1 MKGYKATKNMKCLT
15 LTYEVGKTC
24 SIDNTSM
31 CNFGFHFCEKMA
43 DVLDYYSFGE
53 NFVLLE
59 VEALGVVE
67 RKGNKSL
74 TDKLKVIRVV
84 PKDEYV
90 GFPVKEYDTNGN
102 LIHYK
107 NSDVCEEWKEY
118 DANGNLIH
126 YKDSDGREE
135 WKEYDTAGNII
146 HYKKHNGYEYWDE
159 YDTAGNLIHHKDSDG
174 DEYWKEY
181 DANGNLIH
189 YKKSSGGEW
198 RITISI

>member
-15 LTYEVGKTC
+15 LTYEVGKTY

-31 CNFGFHFCEKMA
+31 CNFGFHFCEKMS

-53 NFVLLE
+53 DFVLLE
-59 VEALGVVE
+59 VEALGEVE

-84 PKDEYV
+84 HKDEYV

-102 LIHYK
+102 LIHY
-107 NSDVCEEWKEY
+107 NSDGY
-118 DANGNLIH
+118 
-126 YKDSDGREE
+126 EE
-135 WKEYDTAGNII
+135 WKEYDTN
-146 HYKKHNGYEYWDE
+146 
-159 YDTAGNLIHHKDSDG
+159 GNLIHHKD
-174 DEYWKEY
+174 
-181 DANGNLIH
+181 
-189 YKKSSGGEW
+189 SSGGEW